1 MVQALLKTKPVTFE
15 EFIEWKPEG
24 NRYELHN
31 GVIVTM
37 NQPVGKHEDIICF
50 LNEKITAE
58 YLRLNLPYGIPKTAL
73 VKPPESES
81 AYLPDVLVLNR
92 PNLVNELLWEKESTV
107 TQAASISL
115 VIEVVSQCVARVP
128 RVEATDVSAAV
139 ARTRASPVRVSTNWR
154 VDYLTKAGDYEEM
167 GIPEYWIADY
177 LGLGG
182 RRFIGSPKQPTI
194 SVHEL
199 IDGEYQVSQFKGND
213 RIVSPTFPELS
224 LTTNQIFQAEWLF

>member
-1 MVQALLKTKPVTFE
+1 MVQALPKTKPVTFE

-24 NRYELHN
+24 NRYELHH
-31 GVIVTM
+31 GIIVKM

-81 AYLPDVLVLNR
+81 AYSPDVLVLNR
-92 PNLVNELLWEKESTV
+92 PNLVNEPLWEKESTV

-115 VIEVVSQCVARVP
+115 VIEVVSA
-128 RVEATDVSAAV
+128 
-139 ARTRASPVRVSTNWR
+139 NWR

-177 LGLGG
+177 LGNGG
-182 RRFIGSPKQPTI
+182 RRFIGSPKQPTLSI
-194 SVHEL
+194 HEL
-199 IDGEYQVSQFKGND
+199 IDGEYQVSLFKGND
-213 RIVSPTFPELS
+213 WIVSPIFPELS
-224 LTTNQIFQAEWLF
+224 LTANQIFQAEWLF